1 MSVQAVYR
9 PIDSPIPPE
18 PGPTPDPDNPDVPGG
33 GSAQTGDTTPFAAV
47 AVIAVMAALGCGFA
61 LRKETWRS

>member
-1 MSVQAVYR
+1 MQAVYR

-33 GSAQTGDTTPFAAV
+33 GSAQTGDTSPIALITAV
-47 AVIAVMAALGCGFA
+47 AVIAALCCVA
-61 LRKETWRS
+61 SRRKNYLR